1 MTSFA
6 FRRKKSIQRN
16 KIIEDGNLNIL
27 SESKLKT
34 QPFIPELR
42 NSLESEKQDTIGS
55 NSEEPSDLKLPSDNL
70 VKPSEIRK
78 FVRSNSR
85 CKIEL

>member
-1 MTSFA
+1 M
-6 FRRKKSIQRN
+6 
-16 KIIEDGNLNIL
+16 L
-27 SESKLKT
+27 SESKLKA

-42 NSLESEKQDTIGS
+42 DSLESEKQDIIGS
-55 NSEEPSDLKLPSDNL
+55 NSEEPSDLKPPSDNL

-85 CKIEL
+85 CKIELWMLSSVWKTAYLLIFSYYIIRYI

>member
-1 MTSFA
+1 MTSFT

-16 KIIEDGNLNIL
+16 QIVEDGNLNIL
-27 SESKLKT
+27 SESKLKA

-55 NSEEPSDLKLPSDNL
+55 NSEEPSGLKLTSDNL